1 MENIVFRHYSEGDDK
16 QLAKLFNLTFNR
28 DGIGPIRT
36 LKSWV
41 WRYIRSPGFEP
52 EMCQIAEDIE
62 KKLIVGAVYANLI
75 EFISLNGKNYLV
87 GDINDVSC
95 HPDYSRRGIATK
107 LMHMAIKYMKKKRCD
122 FSILSAGY
130 KGFPRIKIYK
140 RLGFIDLERG
150 ISFIQIPNMYSLIKD
165 IYGFI
170 SLFPLLFTFSYLPRI
185 IQKMRIKFNPFLRE
199 FSFEINYNRRHFE
212 YMRLMNQILPKYYT
226 GYRKYNKEKYIWERI
241 NVPSKN
247 YKPTYIVIK
256 KNKKI
261 IGGATIT
268 QRNFHSFKYKIKLKI
283 GIIQEIFLDKS
294 VFKDKHEIQLGY
306 LYLID
311 KILKAATRRFLSVL
325 LYNSALKDYDLHL
338 GFKAFHFLKLHD
350 QVLMIK
356 VLKKNLK
363 IPHFKKPFFIPLSV
377 SLGG

>member
-1 MENIVFRHYSEGDDK
+1 MERIVFRHYKEGDDK
-16 QLAKLFNLTFNR
+16 QLAELFNITFNQ
-28 DGIGPIRT
+28 GGMGPVRT
-36 LKSWV
+36 LKSWA
-41 WRYIRSPGFEP
+41 WRYVQSPGFEP

-62 KKLIVGAVYANLI
+62 KSNIIGAVYANLI
-75 EFISLNGKNYLV
+75 EKITLGNNQYLI

-107 LMHMAIKYMKKKRCD
+107 LMNMAIEYMKVKGCD

-130 KGFPRIKIYK
+130 KGFPRNKLYK
-140 RLGFIDLERG
+140 KLYYTDIER
-150 ISFIQIPNMYSLIKD
+150 ISSFIQIPNVYSLIKD
-165 IYGFI
+165 IYGIIF
-170 SLFPLLFTFSYLPRI
+170 LLPLVFTLSYLPRF
-185 IQKMRIKFNPFLRE
+185 IQKIKIKLNPFFKD
-199 FSFEINYNRRHFE
+199 FSFEINYNRKHFE
-212 YMRLMNQILPKYYT
+212 YMRLMNKILPKYYT
-226 GYRKYNKEKYIWERI
+226 GYRGYNKEKYIWERI
-241 NVPSKN
+241 NIPAKN

-256 KNKKI
+256 KHKKI

-268 QRNFHSFKYKIKLKI
+268 HRNFHSFKYRIKLKI

-294 VFKDKHEIQLGY
+294 VFKDKQEVYLGY

-325 LYNSALKDYDLHL
+325 LYNSTLKDYDLHL
-338 GFKAFHFLKLHD
+338 GFKAFHFLKVHD
-350 QVLMIK
+350 QVLMMK
-356 VLKKNLK
+356 LLKKNLK